1 MAPKPNGTLA
11 RRTLLKATGAAAAAA
26 FLPGM
31 PAVHAQDKQLTVI
44 LGFPAGAGIDVLT
57 RMIADKLRTSMNR
70 TVIVE
75 NRPGAS
81 GRTAVE
87 YVKGQPADGS
97 AVLFVPMSLM
107 TIFPHTYRSLRY
119 DPVKD
124 FTPVTHLGAFSLAL
138 AVQSETPVKSL
149 KEYVALAKED
159 TAANTYGSTGV
170 GTPSHFFIVMF
181 ERAAG
186 ITMLHVPHK
195 GSADV
200 MNNLLG
206 GHIGAAI
213 LTVADISPQNASGK
227 LRALAVS
234 GAKREPS
241 MPDVPTFKEEG
252 YDIEGSFWYG
262 AYTPAGTPA
271 DMVNRLN
278 THLSD
283 AVKSPDIQA
292 WATKAGLNLTG
303 TGPDTLAA
311 AQKSDFERW
320 APVIKASGFVAED

>member
-1 MAPKPNGTLA
+1 MI
-11 RRTLLKATGAAAAAA
+11 
-26 FLPGM
+26 
-31 PAVHAQDKQLTVI
+31 LTVHPSI
-44 LGFPAGAGIDVLT
+44 GV
-57 RMIADKLRTSMNR
+57 TS
-70 TVIVE
+70 
-75 NRPGAS
+75 
-81 GRTAVE
+81 
-87 YVKGQPADGS
+87 
-97 AVLFVPMSLM
+97 
-107 TIFPHTYRSLRY
+107 
-119 DPVKD
+119 
-124 FTPVTHLGAFSLAL
+124 
-138 AVQSETPVKSL
+138 VQEL
-149 KEYVALAKED
+149 IALAK
-159 TAANTYGSTGV
+159 TKPGQLLYGSTGV

-181 ERAAG
+181 ERASG
-186 ITMLHVPHK
+186 ISMLHVPHK

-227 LRALAVS
+227 LRALASS

-241 MPDVPTFKEEG
+241 MPDVPTFKDEG
-252 YDIEGSFWYG
+252 YDIEGNFWYG

-271 DMVNRLN
+271 DVVTRLN
-278 THLSD
+278 KHLSD

-311 AQKSDFERW
+311 AQKTDFERW